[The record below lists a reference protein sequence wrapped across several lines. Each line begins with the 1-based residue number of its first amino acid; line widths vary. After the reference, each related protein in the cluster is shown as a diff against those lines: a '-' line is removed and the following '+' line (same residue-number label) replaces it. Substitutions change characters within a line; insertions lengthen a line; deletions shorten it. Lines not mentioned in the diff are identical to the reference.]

1 MSWLSSSFTY
11 NIKGA
16 LSGLRQFLAPG
27 SLLKWWKMLL
37 FHLKSS
43 FFLKIFKFLLWLSDH
58 VQNSLIRN
66 IMLISKFVTSQ
77 TGKQTIAIHILSNI
91 SRSKSNQTMKFVQLI
106 EYNMKHFSWKIM
118 HKIWWK
124 NYSHTLFQKI
134 KIQRISELIVYK
146 VLYSLFYCMPSFLIK

>member
-1 MSWLSSSFTY
+1 MKNAFYFTL
-11 NIKGA
+11 KA
-16 LSGLRQFLAPG
+16 L
-27 SLLKWWKMLL
+27 
-37 FHLKSS
+37 
-43 FFLKIFKFLLWLSDH
+43 FFLKIFKFFLWLSDH
-58 VQNSLIRN
+58 VQNSLIRK

-91 SRSKSNQTMKFVQLI
+91 SRSKSNQTMKFGQLI

-124 NYSHTLFQKI
+124 NYSQTLFQKI
-134 KIQRISELIVYK
+134 KIEHISELIVYK

>member
-1 MSWLSSSFTY
+1 MKNAFYFTL
-11 NIKGA
+11 KA
-16 LSGLRQFLAPG
+16 L
-27 SLLKWWKMLL
+27 
-37 FHLKSS
+37 
-43 FFLKIFKFLLWLSDH
+43 FFLKIFKFFLWLSDH
-58 VQNSLIRN
+58 VQNSLIRK

-91 SRSKSNQTMKFVQLI
+91 SRSKSDQTMKFGQLI

-124 NYSHTLFQKI
+124 NYSQTLFQKI
-134 KIQRISELIVYK
+134 KIEHISELIVYK

>member
-1 MSWLSSSFTY
+1 MKNAFYFTL
-11 NIKGA
+11 KA
-16 LSGLRQFLAPG
+16 L
-27 SLLKWWKMLL
+27 
-37 FHLKSS
+37 
-43 FFLKIFKFLLWLSDH
+43 FFLKIFKFFVWLSDH
-58 VQNSLIRN
+58 VQNSLIRK

-91 SRSKSNQTMKFVQLI
+91 SRSKSDQTMKFGQLI

-124 NYSHTLFQKI
+124 NYSQTLFQKI
-134 KIQRISELIVYK
+134 KIEHISELIVYK

>member
-1 MSWLSSSFTY
+1 MKNAFYFTL
-11 NIKGA
+11 KA
-16 LSGLRQFLAPG
+16 L
-27 SLLKWWKMLL
+27 
-37 FHLKSS
+37 
-43 FFLKIFKFLLWLSDH
+43 FFLKIFKFFLWLSDH
-58 VQNSLIRN
+58 VQNSLIRK

-91 SRSKSNQTMKFVQLI
+91 SRSKSDQTMKFGQLI

-124 NYSHTLFQKI
+124 KYSQTLFQKI
-134 KIQRISELIVYK
+134 KIEHISELIVYK

>member
-1 MSWLSSSFTY
+1 MKIAFYFTL
-11 NIKGA
+11 KA
-16 LSGLRQFLAPG
+16 L
-27 SLLKWWKMLL
+27 
-37 FHLKSS
+37 
-43 FFLKIFKFLLWLSDH
+43 FFLKIFKFFLWLSDH
-58 VQNSLIRN
+58 VQNSLIRK

-91 SRSKSNQTMKFVQLI
+91 SRSKSNQTMKFGQLI

-124 NYSHTLFQKI
+124 NYSQTLFQKI
-134 KIQRISELIVYK
+134 KIEHISELIVYK